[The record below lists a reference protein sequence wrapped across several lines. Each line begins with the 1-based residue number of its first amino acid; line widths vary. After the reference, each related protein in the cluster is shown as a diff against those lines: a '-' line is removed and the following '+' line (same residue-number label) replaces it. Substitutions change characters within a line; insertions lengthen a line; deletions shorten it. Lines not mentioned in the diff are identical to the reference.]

1 MIQVGAG
8 TALVHQIES
17 NLYERQGN
25 ALTNFSRTLPAAQS
39 ELAQQLIKDPYSF
52 DFLAL
57 GPDLL
62 ERDLERGLLDH
73 LRSLILELGKGF
85 AFVGR
90 QDFYLD
96 LLFYHLRLRCFVVI
110 DLKIEEFK
118 PDARSESS
126 ERLSAGKG
134 FWHSLGGQST

>member
-1 MIQVGAG
+1 MP
-8 TALVHQIES
+8 TTTS
-17 NLYERQGN
+17 P
-25 ALTNFSRTLPAAQS
+25 LTTPRSGFVQPTFRSV
-39 ELAQQLIKDPYSF
+39 IC
-52 DFLAL
+52 
-57 GPDLL
+57 
-62 ERDLERGLLDH
+62 
-73 LRSLILELGKGF
+73 RSLF
-85 AFVGR
+85 FVSNCG